1 MKGKM
6 KPVIGCT
13 VSALA
18 LSMFTSAV
26 AFAYPSTLVG
36 AGVGMQ
42 TSETEQQ
49 ESTDTTSTGA
59 AVTEDKWTY
68 RSVADVDTAINIRSN
83 TSTES
88 RIVGVLPKAGVADV
102 IDKGEEWTYIKSG
115 DIEGYVKTDYLAF
128 GDDAKELAEVY
139 GEQGVEASWN
149 DVNIFESAD
158 PASKIVRTVNEGEE
172 LQVLN
177 REGHWYFVQLNADT
191 MAYVPAEDV
200 EETLLLDKAVPYSTG
215 SETGSQGAFEGAYVP
230 ADTNG
235 STDSNAGEGQTEGNG
250 YTDGTSTG
258 QSSQTEAPQTDYT
271 EQTEA
276 PYTEAPQ
283 TEYTEQTEAPYTEAP
298 ETDYT
303 DQTEAPYTEA
313 PQTEYTE
320 APETEYIDQTEAPY
334 TEAPQTEYTEAPETD
349 YIEETEAPQTEAPQ
363 TEGTEAS
370 GSDVDLLAAIIYCE
384 AGNQSREGK
393 VAVGAVVM
401 HRVYSDSFPNNIHDL
416 IYQSGQFTPAYS
428 GSLASALANG
438 VPSDCYEAAQAALS
452 GEDPVPGMYY
462 FNTAYGSVK
471 IGAHWFS

>member
-18 LSMFTSAV
+18 LSMFTSAGV
-26 AFAYPSTLVG
+26 FAYPSTIVG

-42 TSETEQQ
+42 TSGTEQQ

-139 GEQGVEASWN
+139 GEQGVEAAWN

-158 PASKIVRTVNEGEE
+158 PAAKIVKTVDEGEE

-200 EETLLLDKAVPYSTG
+200 EETLLLDKAVPYSTDN
-215 SETGSQGAFEGAYVP
+215 SAAGSQVASNGANAP

-276 PYTEAPQ
+276 PQ
-283 TEYTEQTEAPYTEAP
+283 
-298 ETDYT
+298 TDYT
-303 DQTEAPYTEA
+303 EPTEAPYTEA
-313 PQTEYTE
+313 PQTE
-320 APETEYIDQTEAPY
+320 APQTDYPVETEAPY
-334 TEAPQTEYTEAPETD
+334 TEAPQTEAPQTDYPEETEAPYTEAPETEAPQTD
-349 YIEETEAPQTEAPQ
+349 YTEAPETEAPQTEAPQ
-363 TEGTEAS
+363 TEGPEAS

-401 HRVYSDSFPNNIHDL
+401 HRVYSDSFPNNIHDV

-452 GEDPVPGMYY
+452 GEDPVPGMFY
-462 FNTAYGSVK
+462 FNTAYGSVQ

>member
-18 LSMFTSAV
+18 LSMFTSAGV
-26 AFAYPSTLVG
+26 FAYPSTIVG

-42 TSETEQQ
+42 TSGTEQQ

-139 GEQGVEASWN
+139 GEQGVEAAWN

-158 PASKIVRTVNEGEE
+158 PAAKIVKTVDEGEE

-200 EETLLLDKAVPYSTG
+200 EETLLLDKAVPYSTD
-215 SETGSQGAFEGAYVP
+215 SSAAGSQEASNGANAP

-258 QSSQTEAPQTDYT
+258 QSSQTEAPQTEAPQTDYT

-283 TEYTEQTEAPYTEAP
+283 TEAP

-303 DQTEAPYTEA
+303 EAP
-313 PQTEYTE
+313 
-320 APETEYIDQTEAPY
+320 
-334 TEAPQTEYTEAPETD
+334 
-349 YIEETEAPQTEAPQ
+349 ETEAPQTEAPQ
-363 TEGTEAS
+363 TEGPEAS

-401 HRVYSDSFPNNIHDL
+401 HRVYSDSFPNNIHDV

-452 GEDPVPGMYY
+452 GEDPVPGMFY
-462 FNTAYGSVK
+462 FNTAYGSVQ